1 MRVALVSNAL
11 AQPTRGN
18 YTTIHRWM
26 DNVDGIEIVP
36 VPAGDRAPELA
47 TAPDLVNGYHALNG
61 GLAAR
66 RLARRYGCPL
76 VVNLG
81 GTDLYACLQ
90 GDRAAADI
98 LEAAD
103 AITGAF
109 PAFGERLATCFGRPT
124 PYFTVPRGVPVPDDL
139 PPHRPGE
146 TLHVLLPA
154 GLRPVKDPMYAIDLA
169 QRLTERGLRLDLR
182 ILGPELDGAYAQ
194 RISERAAGLSF
205 VTLGEAGQ
213 DEMPAAY
220 RRADVVWNTSL
231 HEGGSNALLEAV
243 AQGCAVYARDI
254 PGNHELLHEEG
265 APGVL
270 FAAADVD
277 GAERFHRA
285 LLAETEAARAAR
297 IAAGHAWLRRSHD
310 PAAEAR
316 ALEHAWRTAYENAKV
331 P

>member
-11 AQPTRGN
+11 AEPTRGN
-18 YTTIHRWM
+18 HTTIHRWM
-26 DNVDGIEIVP
+26 DNVDGIEIIP
-36 VPAGDRAPELA
+36 VPAEGTGELDA
-47 TAPDLVNGYHALNG
+47 APDLVNGYHALNG
-61 GLAAR
+61 GRAAR
-66 RLARRYGCPL
+66 RLAGRYGCPL

-90 GDRAAADI
+90 GDRAVADV
-98 LEAAD
+98 LDAAD

-109 PAFGERLATCFGRPT
+109 PAFGERLAAWFGRPV

-154 GLRPVKDPMYAIDLA
+154 GLRPVKDPMYAVDLA
-169 QRLTERGLRLDLR
+169 QQLADRGLRLDLR
-182 ILGPELDGAYAQ
+182 ILGPALDGAYAR
-194 RISERAAGLSF
+194 RISERAADLPF
-205 VTLGEAGQ
+205 VTLGETAH

-254 PGNHELLHEEG
+254 PGNHELLHEKG

-270 FAAADVD
+270 FDAADID

-285 LLAETEAARAAR
+285 LQTETEATRAAR
-297 IAAGHAWLRRSHD
+297 IAAGRAWLRRRHD

-316 ALEHAWRTAYENAKV
+316 ALEHAWRSALYGA
-331 P
+331 

>member
-1 MRVALVSNAL
+1 VRVALVSNAL

-18 YTTIHRWM
+18 HTTIQRWIR
-26 DNVDGIEIVP
+26 NVDGIEIVA
-36 VPAGDRAPELA
+36 VPADAPPEFDA
-47 TAPDLVNGYHALNG
+47 PPDLVNGYHALNG

-66 RLARRYGCPL
+66 RLARRYDCPL

-81 GTDLYACLQ
+81 GTDLFPCMQ
-90 GDRAAADI
+90 GDRAVADI

-109 PAFGERLATCFGRPT
+109 PAFGERLAECFGRPM
-124 PYFTVPRGVPVPDDL
+124 PYFTVPRGVPVPDLL

-169 QRLTERGLRLDLR
+169 QRLHERGIPLDLR
-182 ILGPELDGAYAQ
+182 ILGPELDGAYAR
-194 RISERAAGLSF
+194 RIGERAARLPY
-205 VTLGEAGQ
+205 VTLGESGR
-213 DEMPAAY
+213 DGMPAAY

-254 PGNHELLHEEG
+254 PGNHELLREQG

-270 FAAADVD
+270 FDAADID

-285 LLAETEAARAAR
+285 LLTETEAVRAAR
-297 IAAGHAWLRRSHD
+297 IAAGHAWLARHHD
-310 PAAEAR
+310 PGAEAR
-316 ALEHAWRTAYENAKV
+316 ALERVWRGVVSAL
-331 P
+331 

>member
-18 YTTIHRWM
+18 HTTIQRWIH
-26 DNVDGIEIVP
+26 NVNGIEIVA
-36 VPAGDRAPELA
+36 VPAAAPVLEA
-47 TAPDLVNGYHALNG
+47 PPDLVDGYHALNG

-66 RLARRYGCPL
+66 RLAHRCGCPL

-81 GTDLYACLQ
+81 GTDLFACLRS
-90 GDRAAADI
+90 DRLVADI

-109 PAFGERLATCFGRPT
+109 PAFGDRLAECFGRPM
-124 PYFTVPRGVPVPDDL
+124 PYATVPRGVPVPDHL
-139 PPHRPGE
+139 PPHAPGE

-154 GLRPVKDPMYAIDLA
+154 GLRPVKDPLFAIDLA
-169 QRLTERGLRLDLR
+169 QSLSEGGLPLDLR
-182 ILGPELDGAYAQ
+182 ILGPELDGPYAR
-194 RISERAAGLSF
+194 RIRERAAGLEF
-205 VTLGEAGQ
+205 VTLGEAGPA
-213 DEMPAAY
+213 EMPAAY

-243 AQGCAVYARDI
+243 AQGCAVYARDV

-270 FAAADVD
+270 FDAADLD

-285 LLAETEAARAAR
+285 LLTETEATRTAR
-297 IAAGHAWLRRSHD
+297 IAGGHAWLRRYHD

-316 ALEHAWRTAYENAKV
+316 ALERVWRNAV
-331 P
+331 G

>member
-18 YTTIHRWM
+18 HTTIQRWLH
-26 DNVDGIEIVP
+26 NVNGIEIVP
-36 VPAGDRAPELA
+36 VPADAAPELEPP
-47 TAPDLVNGYHALNG
+47 PDLVNGYHALNG

-66 RLARRYGCPL
+66 RLAHRYACPL

-81 GTDLYACLQ
+81 GTDLFACLQ
-90 GDRAAADI
+90 GDRAVAEV

-109 PAFGERLATCFGRPT
+109 PAFGERLAKCFGRPM
-124 PYFTVPRGVPVPDDL
+124 PYSTVPRGVPVPDDL
-139 PPHRPGE
+139 PPHRPGK

-154 GLRPVKDPMYAIDLA
+154 GLRPVKDPMHAIDLA
-169 QRLTERGLRLDLR
+169 ERLSERGIPLDLR
-182 ILGPELDGAYAQ
+182 ILGPELDSAYAR
-194 RISERAAGLSF
+194 RISERAAGLPF
-205 VTLGEAGQ
+205 VTLGETGH
-213 DEMPAAY
+213 DEMPVVY

-231 HEGGSNALLEAV
+231 HEGGSNALLEAI
-243 AQGCAVYARDI
+243 AEGCAVYARDI

-270 FAAADVD
+270 FDAVDVD

-285 LLAETEAARAAR
+285 LLTETEATRAAR
-297 IAAGHAWLRRSHD
+297 IAAGHAWLKRHHD
-310 PAAEAR
+310 PVVEAR
-316 ALEHAWRTAYENAKV
+316 ALEQVWRSVTG
-331 P
+331 

>member
-18 YTTIHRWM
+18 HTTIQRWIR
-26 DNVDGIEIVP
+26 NVNGIEIVA
-36 VPAGDRAPELA
+36 VPAHATPEFEAP
-47 TAPDLVNGYHALNG
+47 PDLVNGYHALNG

-66 RLARRYGCPL
+66 RLAHRYDCPL

-81 GTDLYACLQ
+81 GTDLFACLQ
-90 GDRAAADI
+90 GDRAVADV

-109 PAFGERLATCFGRPT
+109 PAFGERLAKCFGRPV
-124 PYFTVPRGVPVPDDL
+124 PYSTVPRGVPVPDDL
-139 PPHRPGE
+139 PPHGPGE

-154 GLRPVKDPMYAIDLA
+154 GLRPVKDPMYAVDLA
-169 QRLTERGLRLDLR
+169 ERLGERGIPLDLR
-182 ILGPELDGAYAQ
+182 ILGPELDGAYAR
-194 RISERAAGLSF
+194 RISARAAGLRF
-205 VTLGEAGQ
+205 VTLGEAGH

-254 PGNHELLHEEG
+254 PGNHELLHEKG

-270 FAAADVD
+270 FDPDDVD
-277 GAERFHRA
+277 GAETFHRA
-285 LLAETEAARAAR
+285 LLTETDATRAAR
-297 IAAGHAWLRRSHD
+297 IAAGHAWLRRHHD

-316 ALEHAWRTAYENAKV
+316 ALERVWRSLAT
-331 P
+331 

>member
-18 YTTIHRWM
+18 HTTIQRWIHHV
-26 DNVDGIEIVP
+26 NGIEIVP
-36 VPAGDRAPELA
+36 VPADATTELEAP
-47 TAPDLVNGYHALNG
+47 PDLVNGYHALNG

-66 RLARRYGCPL
+66 RLASRYACPL
-76 VVNLG
+76 VINLG
-81 GTDLYACLQ
+81 GTDLFACLQ
-90 GDRAAADI
+90 GDRAVAEV

-109 PAFGERLATCFGRPT
+109 PAFGDRLDTCFGRPM
-124 PYFTVPRGVPVPDDL
+124 PYATVPRGIPVPDDL
-139 PPHRPGE
+139 PPHAPGR

-154 GLRPVKDPMYAIDLA
+154 GLRPVKDPMFAMDLA
-169 QRLTERGLRLDLR
+169 ERLAERGLPLDLR
-182 ILGPELDGAYAQ
+182 ILGPELDCVYAR
-194 RISERAAGLSF
+194 RIGERAAGLAF
-205 VTLGEAGQ
+205 VTLGEAGP

-220 RRADVVWNTSL
+220 RQADVVWNTSL

-254 PGNHELLHEEG
+254 AGNHELMHEEG

-270 FAAADVD
+270 FDAADLD

-285 LLAETEAARAAR
+285 LLTETEATRAAR
-297 IAAGHAWLRRSHD
+297 IANGHAWLERYHD

-316 ALEHAWRTAYENAKV
+316 ALERVWRSAVERSRK
-331 P
+331 